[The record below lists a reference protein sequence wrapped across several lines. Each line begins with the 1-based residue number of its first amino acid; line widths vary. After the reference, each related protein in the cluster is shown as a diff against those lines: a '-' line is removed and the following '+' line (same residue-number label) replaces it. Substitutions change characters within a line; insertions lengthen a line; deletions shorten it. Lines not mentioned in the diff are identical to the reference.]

1 MSNFFFAEQS
11 YNYEP
16 VIKTLDTRVV
26 EKDLDSVRQKILA
39 VIREQIKQKDLS
51 RSEVAFATR
60 MSSSTVGSIMK
71 GNIDKVST
79 DRLLRIARRLGL
91 RCSNLKF
98 VVEQ

>member
-1 MSNFFFAEQS
+1 MTNFFFAEQS
-11 YNYEP
+11 YSYEP
-16 VIKTLDTRVV
+16 VIKTLDTGVV
-26 EKDLDSVRQKILA
+26 EKDLDSVRQKILT
-39 VIREQIKQKDLS
+39 VIREQIKQKDFS